1 MLQDQALATEALA
14 NSLAQVEVDG
24 GTLFGPPLNQALKII
39 KKNKDSY
46 DQFML
51 CLMTDGEAEY
61 PTKEIK
67 KYTKNQ
73 EIMQKLKFTAIGYGS
88 GEQTQKVLEPMAKE
102 LNGDVLVTLEPEQ
115 LQQAFLE
122 LIPNFYD

>member
-1 MLQDQALATEALA
+1 MLCEQALATEALG
-14 NSLAQVEVDG
+14 NLLAQVEVDG

-51 CLMTDGEAEY
+51 CLMTDGEAGY
-61 PTKEIK
+61 PEKEIK

-73 EIMQKLKFTAIGYGS
+73 EIM
-88 GEQTQKVLEPMAKE
+88 
-102 LNGDVLVTLEPEQ
+102 
-115 LQQAFLE
+115 
-122 LIPNFYD
+122 

>member
-1 MLQDQALATEALA
+1 MLCDQALATEALG
-14 NSLAQVEVDG
+14 NLLAQVEVDG

-51 CLMTDGEAEY
+51 CLMTDGEAGYHE
-61 PTKEIK
+61 KEIK

-73 EIMQKLKFTAIGYGS
+73 EIM
-88 GEQTQKVLEPMAKE
+88 
-102 LNGDVLVTLEPEQ
+102 
-115 LQQAFLE
+115 
-122 LIPNFYD
+122 